1 MSKLWHYGD
10 SYSMNDFQLEN
21 LENGYRAETQIG
33 NFGSI
38 ISNQLDK
45 EYNFKGVTGFSNEL
59 IFSRILDNLNNFKK
73 GDIIF
78 INWSYFTRGSYIK
91 KDGAI
96 HSTNN
101 WFDEN
106 MPGITDEGKDTLE
119 KLENYSF
126 IMDYILS
133 YNYDFNIKLFY
144 GYVAPCFKNLIEK
157 GITIYNLFI
166 NYNDKLTFGK
176 SYKKFVMPYAMGIN
190 VRFDGGYMNWLVQN
204 ELHGEEEGHY
214 TADKQEYIALEILR
228 RMKGKTKAI

>member
-1 MSKLWHYGD
+1 MSRFWHYGD
-10 SYSMNDFQLEN
+10 SYSMNDFLLEN
-21 LENGYRAETQIG
+21 LENKYRAETQIG

-59 IFSRILDNLNNFKK
+59 IFNRILYNLNKFKK

-78 INWSYFTRGSYIK
+78 INWSYFTRGSYIDK
-91 KDGAI
+91 YGVI

-101 WFDEN
+101 WFDET
-106 MPGITDEGKDTLE
+106 MPGMTDEGKDKLE

-176 SYKKFVMPYAMGIN
+176 SYKKFVMPDSMGKNI
-190 VRFDGGYMNWLVQN
+190 RFDGGYMNWLVQN

-214 TADKQEYIALEILR
+214 TVDKQEYIAKEILK
-228 RMKGKTKAI
+228 RMEGKTKAI